1 MNQFK
6 KEVEKIMMEI
16 NKTLPS
22 PKTILYLDDEI
33 CNLLM
38 LEVNFKRLSGYKV
51 ITAQSEEQALE
62 LLKTNHVDVF
72 LTDYM
77 MPMVNGNQ
85 MVEKVKNLYPQIKS
99 MIITAYAD
107 GVKANVPVLNKPF
120 NIPEIVNNINYI
132 C

>member
-6 KEVEKIMMEI
+6 KEVEKIMLEI
-16 NKTLPS
+16 NKTLPA
-22 PKTILYLDDEI
+22 PKTILYLDDEVS
-33 CNLLM
+33 NLLI

-51 ITAQSEEQALE
+51 ITAQNEKQALE

-85 MVEKVKNLYPQIKS
+85 MVEKVKNLYPKIKS

-107 GVKANVPVLNKPF
+107 GVKSNVPILHKPF

>member
-6 KEVEKIMMEI
+6 KEVEKIMLEI
-16 NKTLPS
+16 NKTLPA
-22 PKTILYLDDEI
+22 PKTILYLDDEV

-38 LEVNFKRLSGYKV
+38 LEVSFKRLSGYTV

-62 LLKTNHVDVF
+62 ILKTNHVDVF

-107 GVKANVPVLNKPF
+107 GVKSNVPILHKPF
-120 NIPEIVNNINYI
+120 NIPEIVNNIKYI